1 MVDNRAIGV
10 GSGSALSFKSSDD
23 TGIASK
29 TNSQKYSSNEYIDVR
44 GGQETE
50 ETFQEKPYVDQSAQ
64 LRAALASLAMIN
76 MPKVIKKKSFE
87 ENIKNE
93 DDFDNEEK
101 EYNEDDEGAEEK
113 DTL

>member
-10 GSGSALSFKSSDD
+10 GFGSALSFKSSDD

-50 ETFQEKPYVDQSAQ
+50 ETFQEKP
-64 LRAALASLAMIN
+64 
-76 MPKVIKKKSFE
+76 
-87 ENIKNE
+87 
-93 DDFDNEEK
+93 
-101 EYNEDDEGAEEK
+101 
-113 DTL
+113 

>member
-10 GSGSALSFKSSDD
+10 GSGSALNFKSSDD
-23 TGIASK
+23 TGITSK

-44 GGQETE
+44 GGQEVE

-76 MPKVIKKKSFE
+76 MPKVIKKKTSE
-87 ENIKNE
+87 EQLRND
-93 DDFDNEEK
+93 DDFDGEEK
-101 EYNEDDEGAEEK
+101 EYNEDDDSEEK